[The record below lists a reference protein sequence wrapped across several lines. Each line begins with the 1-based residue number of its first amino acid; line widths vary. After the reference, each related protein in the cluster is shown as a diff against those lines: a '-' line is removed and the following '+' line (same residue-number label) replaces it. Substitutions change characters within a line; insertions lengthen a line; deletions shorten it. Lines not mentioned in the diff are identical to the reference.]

1 MNLKKSSGAQCR
13 SGFDKK
19 FTQLSITVFVH
30 QVPKYIWDLKDIIF
44 NTGLNMQ
51 SVTSYRLFMQVQL
64 AGSVL
69 NWTNFIIRLYLVL
82 QNVVEEETKLANS
95 STR

>member
-1 MNLKKSSGAQCR
+1 
-13 SGFDKK
+13 
-19 FTQLSITVFVH
+19 
-30 QVPKYIWDLKDIIF
+30 LKDIIF

>member
-1 MNLKKSSGAQCR
+1 
-13 SGFDKK
+13 
-19 FTQLSITVFVH
+19 
-30 QVPKYIWDLKDIIF
+30 
-44 NTGLNMQ
+44 MQ